1 MRGTLFGGCLAL
13 LNDSLGTPWALRAPE
28 GDSILF
34 VEEVGTH
41 PYQWD
46 RMLLHLR
53 YAGILDRVEGIVFG
67 NMEQC
72 LTSHDPEHR
81 ARENALLEAAL
92 LHNLRG
98 FDGPIAIGLQSGHV
112 NAPNVTLPL
121 GTQAELDLS
130 NEPTFQFLEP
140 AVRV

>member
-34 VEEVGTH
+34 LEEVGTH

-92 LHNLRG
+92 LHNLRD
-98 FDGPIAIGLQSGHV
+98 FNGPIAIGLQSGHV

-121 GTQAELDLS
+121 NVQAELNLER
-130 NEPTFQFLEP
+130 EPSLRLLEA
-140 AVRV
+140 AVS